1 MKVVI
6 IGGVA
11 GGASAATRLRRLN
24 EHMNIVLFEKGEY
37 ISFANCG
44 LPYYVGEI
52 IRKKEQLVV
61 QTPEAMKLRFNI
73 DVRVFSEVIA
83 IDAEKKELN
92 IHDLKNGTCYK
103 ESYDTL
109 ILSPGATP
117 IKPSIPGL
125 DGDNVFTLRNIPDT
139 YAIKDFIDHR
149 KPKRA
154 IVVGGGFIGIELAEN
169 LIERGIKVTLVELG
183 NQVMGPLDFEMAAL
197 VHQYLKEKGME
208 VYLEDGVT
216 AIRHKKHYSIISL
229 NEKTELKADMILLG
243 LGVTP
248 DTTLA
253 KTANL
258 VLGERGG
265 IQVDKSL
272 RTSNPDIYAVGDA
285 IEVIDF
291 VNGKPTLIP
300 LAGPANKQGRIAANI
315 ICGIKDEYRGTQG
328 TSVLK
333 IFDLT
338 VSSTGNNEK
347 TLKNLN
353 IHYEKSYTHSLSH
366 AGYYRGATPISL
378 KILFSPTDGT
388 IFGAQAIGYTGVE
401 KRIDVIATAIRAE
414 MTVHD
419 LEALELSYAPPYSS
433 AKDPVNMAG
442 YVASNILKREHEIIH
457 WHEISNLDKTT
468 SLLIDVRTP
477 QEFSLGTIEGAINI
491 PLDELR
497 NRIQE
502 IPKDKE
508 IILFCQVGQRGY
520 VAYRILI
527 QNGYTNV
534 KNVSGGYKTY
544 LAAVQEQ
551 SNRDVFH
558 YEELHNTKS
567 T

>member
-83 IDAEKKELN
+83 INAEKKELQ
-92 IHDLKNGTCYK
+92 IHDLKNGTRYK

-109 ILSPGATP
+109 LLSPGATP
-117 IKPSIPGL
+117 IKPPIPGL

-216 AIRHKKHYSIISL
+216 AIRHEKQYSIISL
-229 NEKTELKADMILLG
+229 NDKTEVKADMILLG

-258 VLGERGG
+258 VIGERGG

-300 LAGPANKQGRIAANI
+300 LAGPANKQRRIAANI

-551 SNRDVFH
+551 SNRDVFR
-558 YEELHNTKS
+558 YEELHNE
-567 T
+567 

>member
-24 EHMNIVLFEKGEY
+24 EQMNIVLFEKGEY

-73 DVRVFSEVIA
+73 DVRVFSEVIE
-83 IDAEKKELN
+83 IDAEKKELK
-92 IHDLKNGTCYK
+92 IHDLKNGTRYK

-109 ILSPGATP
+109 LLSPGATP
-117 IKPSIPGL
+117 IKPAIPGL

-216 AIRHKKHYSIISL
+216 SIRHEKHYSIISL
-229 NEKTELKADMILLG
+229 NDKTELKADMILLG

-258 VLGERGG
+258 VIGERGG

-333 IFDLT
+333 VFDLT

-347 TLKNLN
+347 TLKNLS
-353 IHYEKSYTHSLSH
+353 IRYEKSYTHSLSH

-378 KILFSPTDGT
+378 KILFSPTNGT

-401 KRIDVIATAIRAE
+401 KRIDVIATAIRAG

-419 LEALELSYAPPYSS
+419 LETLELSYAPPYSS

-442 YVASNILKREHEIIH
+442 YVASNILKCEHEILH
-457 WHEISNLDKTT
+457 WHEISTLNKTT

-497 NRIQE
+497 SRLME
-502 IPKDKE
+502 IPRNKE

-520 VAYRILI
+520 LAYRILI

-551 SNRDVFH
+551 SNRDIFR
-558 YEELHNTKS
+558 YEELHNE
-567 T
+567 

>member
-24 EHMNIVLFEKGEY
+24 EQMNIVLFEKGEY

-52 IRKKEQLVV
+52 IRKKEQLVI

-73 DVRVFSEVIA
+73 DVRVCSEVIE
-83 IDAEKKELN
+83 IDAKKKELK
-92 IHDLKNGTCYK
+92 IYDLKNGTRYK

-109 ILSPGATP
+109 LLSPGATP
-117 IKPSIPGL
+117 IKPAIPGL

-216 AIRHKKHYSIISL
+216 SIRHEKHYSIISL
-229 NEKTELKADMILLG
+229 NDKTELKADMILLG

-258 VLGERGG
+258 VIGERGG

-333 IFDLT
+333 VFDLT

-347 TLKNLN
+347 TLKNLS
-353 IHYEKSYTHSLSH
+353 IRYEKSYTHSLSH

-378 KILFSPTDGT
+378 KILFSPTNGT

-401 KRIDVIATAIRAE
+401 KRIDVIATAIRAG

-419 LEALELSYAPPYSS
+419 LETLELSYAPPYSS

-442 YVASNILKREHEIIH
+442 YVASNILKCEHEILH
-457 WHEISNLDKTT
+457 WHEISALDKTT

-497 NRIQE
+497 NRLME
-502 IPKDKE
+502 IPRNKE

-520 VAYRILI
+520 LAYRILI
-527 QNGYTNV
+527 QNGYTKVRNL
-534 KNVSGGYKTY
+534 SGGYKTY

-551 SNRDVFH
+551 SNRDVFR
-558 YEELHNTKS
+558 YEELHNE
-567 T
+567 

>member
-24 EHMNIVLFEKGEY
+24 EQMNIVLFEKGEY

-73 DVRVFSEVIA
+73 DVRVFSEVIE
-83 IDAEKKELN
+83 IDAEKKELK
-92 IHDLKNGTCYK
+92 IHDLKNGTRYK
-103 ESYDTL
+103 ESYDIL
-109 ILSPGATP
+109 LLSPGAIP
-117 IKPSIPGL
+117 IKPAIPGL

-183 NQVMGPLDFEMAAL
+183 NQVMGLLDFEMAAL

-216 AIRHKKHYSIISL
+216 SIRHEKHYSIISL

-258 VLGERGG
+258 VIGERGG

-272 RTSNPDIYAVGDA
+272 RTSDPSIYAVGDA

-333 IFDLT
+333 VFDLT

-347 TLKNLN
+347 TLKNLS
-353 IHYEKSYTHSLSH
+353 IRYEKSYTHSLSH

-378 KILFSPTDGT
+378 KILFSPTNGT

-401 KRIDVIATAIRAE
+401 KRIDVIATAIRAG
-414 MTVHD
+414 MTIHD
-419 LEALELSYAPPYSS
+419 LETLELSYAPPYSS

-442 YVASNILKREHEIIH
+442 YVASNILKCEHEILH
-457 WHEISNLDKTT
+457 WHEISTLNKTT

-497 NRIQE
+497 NRLME
-502 IPKDKE
+502 IPRNKE

-520 VAYRILI
+520 LAYRILI

-551 SNRDVFH
+551 SNRDVFR
-558 YEELHNTKS
+558 YEELHNE
-567 T
+567 

>member
-1 MKVVI
+1 MKIVI
-6 IGGVA
+6 VGGVA

-24 EHMNIVLFEKGEY
+24 EQMNIVLFEKGEY

-52 IRKKEQLVV
+52 IREKEQLVV

-73 DVRVFSEVIA
+73 DVRVSSEVIA
-83 IDAEKKELN
+83 INAEEKELE
-92 IHDLKNGTCYK
+92 IHDLKNGTRYK

-117 IKPSIPGL
+117 IKPPIPGL
-125 DGDNVFTLRNIPDT
+125 NGDNVFTLRNIPDT

-208 VYLEDGVT
+208 IYLEDGVT
-216 AIRHKKHYSIISL
+216 SIRHEKHYSIVSL
-229 NEKTELKADMILLG
+229 NDKTELKADMILLG

-253 KTANL
+253 QTANL
-258 VLGERGG
+258 VIGKRGG

-272 RTSNPDIYAVGDA
+272 RTSNADIYAVGDA

-291 VNGKPTLIP
+291 VNGKPTLMP
-300 LAGPANKQGRIAANI
+300 LAGPANKQGRIAANS

-347 TLKNLN
+347 TLKTLN

-388 IFGAQAIGYTGVE
+388 ILGAQAIGYTGVE
-401 KRIDVIATAIRAE
+401 KRIDVIATAIRAQ
-414 MTVHD
+414 MTVYD
-419 LEALELSYAPPYSS
+419 LETLELSYAPPYSS

-468 SLLIDVRTP
+468 ALLIDVRTP
-477 QEFSLGTIEGAINI
+477 QEFSLGTIQGALNI

-497 NRIQE
+497 DRMQK
-502 IPKDKE
+502 IPKNKE

-551 SNRDVFH
+551 SNRDVFR
-558 YEELHNTKS
+558 YEELHNE
-567 T
+567 

>member
-24 EHMNIVLFEKGEY
+24 EKMDIILFEKGEY

-52 IRKKEQLVV
+52 IQEKEQLVI

-73 DVRVFSEVIA
+73 DVRIFSEVIE
-83 IDAEKKELN
+83 IDAAKKELK
-92 IHDLKNGTCYK
+92 IHDLKNQTHYI
-103 ESYDTL
+103 ETYDTL
-109 ILSPGATP
+109 VLSPGATP
-117 IKPSIPGL
+117 IKPAIPGL
-125 DGDNVFTLRNIPDT
+125 HGNMVFTLRNIPDT
-139 YAIKDFIDHR
+139 YAIKDFIDRHN
-149 KPKRA
+149 PKRA

-197 VHQYLKEKGME
+197 LHQYLKEKGME
-208 VYLEDGVT
+208 IYLEDGVT
-216 AIRHKKHYSIISL
+216 SVRHEKHYSIISL

-258 VLGERGG
+258 IIGKRGG
-265 IQVDKSL
+265 IQVDKHL
-272 RTSNPDIYAVGDA
+272 RTSDPNIYAVGDA

-291 VNGKPTLIP
+291 VNGSPTLIP
-300 LAGPANKQGRIAANI
+300 LAGPANKQGRIAANS

-333 IFDLT
+333 VFDLT

-347 TLKNLN
+347 TLKILA
-353 IHYEKSYTHSLSH
+353 IPYEKSYTHSLSH

-378 KILFSPTDGT
+378 KVLFSPTDGR

-401 KRIDVIATAIRAE
+401 KRIDVIATAIRSG
-414 MTVHD
+414 MTVYD
-419 LEALELSYAPPYSS
+419 LESLELSYAPPYSS

-442 YVASNILKREHEIIH
+442 YVASNILKRQHEIIH
-457 WHEISNLDKTT
+457 WHEISMLNKTNV
-468 SLLIDVRTP
+468 LLIDVRTP
-477 QEFSLGTIEGAINI
+477 QEYCLGTIEGAINI

-497 NRIQE
+497 SRMQE

-520 VAYRILI
+520 LAYRILI
-527 QNGYTNV
+527 QNEYTNV

-551 SNRDVFH
+551 SNRDVFR
-558 YEELHNTKS
+558 YEELHNDNS
-567 T
+567 

>member
-24 EHMNIVLFEKGEY
+24 EQMNIVLFEKGEY

-52 IRKKEQLVV
+52 IRKKEQLVI

-73 DVRVFSEVIA
+73 DVRVFSEVIE
-83 IDAEKKELN
+83 IDAEKKELK
-92 IHDLKNGTCYK
+92 IHDLKNGTRYK

-109 ILSPGATP
+109 LLSPGATP
-117 IKPSIPGL
+117 IKPAIPGL

-216 AIRHKKHYSIISL
+216 SIRHEKHYSIISL

-258 VLGERGG
+258 VIGERGG
-265 IQVDKSL
+265 IQVDKCL
-272 RTSNPDIYAVGDA
+272 RTSNPNIYAVGDA

-333 IFDLT
+333 VFDLT

-353 IHYEKSYTHSLSH
+353 IRYEKSYTHSLSH

-378 KILFSPTDGT
+378 KILFSPTNGT

-401 KRIDVIATAIRAE
+401 KRIDVIATAIRAG

-419 LEALELSYAPPYSS
+419 LETLELSYAPPYSS

-442 YVASNILKREHEIIH
+442 YVASNILKCEHEILH
-457 WHEISNLDKTT
+457 WHEISTLDKTT

-497 NRIQE
+497 NRLME
-502 IPKDKE
+502 IPRNKE

-520 VAYRILI
+520 LAYRILI

-544 LAAVQEQ
+544 LAAIQEQ
-551 SNRDVFH
+551 SNRDVFR
-558 YEELHNTKS
+558 YEELHNE
-567 T
+567 